1 MTQTDKS
8 VLESPGKRSEKV
20 YSHLKHSVNI
30 PLWTVTLTFT
40 PQKWGV
46 NDMCPKSVLFT
57 PPKLLITL
65 IFFKDFC
72 RNEKPELCSFQLYIV
87 LFFDPRQ
94 IRTSSANRP
103 NSCFPPER

>member
-1 MTQTDKS
+1 MIHCDVKFDTNQKS
-8 VLESPGKRSEKV
+8 ETEEVGKCCEKV

-30 PLWTVTLTFT
+30 PLWTATLTFT

-72 RNEKPELCSFQLYIV
+72 RNEKPEASFR
-87 LFFDPRQ
+87 LFIPAKIF
-94 IRTSSANRP
+94 
-103 NSCFPPER
+103 EKY